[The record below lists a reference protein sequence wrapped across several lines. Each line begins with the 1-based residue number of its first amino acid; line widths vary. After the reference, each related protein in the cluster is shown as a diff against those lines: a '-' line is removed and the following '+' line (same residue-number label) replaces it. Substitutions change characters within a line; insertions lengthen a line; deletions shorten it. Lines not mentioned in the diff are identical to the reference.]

1 MFAFSYKNYDVF
13 VCSIPRA
20 LKITCVFL
28 CEVFIP
34 FNVCAQSFK
43 KMLPSSAKTPHYAN
57 MPIQYAATEILK
69 AKIIIIR
76 CKTSL

>member
-1 MFAFSYKNYDVF
+1 MYTNPFNTMCFAFSYKNYDIF

-20 LKITCVFL
+20 LEITCVFL

-34 FNVCAQSFK
+34 FDVCAQRFK

-57 MPIQYAATEILK
+57 MQRLK
-69 AKIIIIR
+69 YFRLK
-76 CKTSL
+76 